1 MLFVNPLQIKIPANK
16 NTEKHSHSNFAGIF
30 AFFRVNFRVW
40 SQKKGVRCC
49 PQSLLFGAGCGT
61 CSQVSTWLRRRA
73 SEDGRQPHC
82 VGSKCKAFVAQSA
95 KVPPTKKDP
104 KVFLVLVV
112 GLEPTRSPTRPLNVR
127 VCHSAT
133 PASMDYVS
141 IIFFCCQ
148 EILKKKFT
156 FSCLK
161 KNKLIP
167 KNH

>member
-1 MLFVNPLQIKIPANK
+1 MESKKRSEVLPSIPFVWCWSVGRAAKCQLDSADGLAKTGA
-16 NTEKHSHSNFAGIF
+16 SHTMWVPNAQHLLHK
-30 AFFRVNFRVW
+30 V
-40 SQKKGVRCC
+40 QKSH
-49 PQSLLFGAGCGT
+49 Q
-61 CSQVSTWLRRRA
+61 Q
-73 SEDGRQPHC
+73 
-82 VGSKCKAFVAQSA
+82 
-95 KVPPTKKDP
+95 KKDP

-156 FSCLK
+156 FSFLK
-161 KNKLIP
+161 KTN
-167 KNH
+167 

>member
-1 MLFVNPLQIKIPANK
+1 MLIVNPSNLEWIHRTKKHGK
-16 NTEKHSHSNFAGIF
+16 NFLNIICFML
-30 AFFRVNFRVW
+30 V
-40 SQKKGVRCC
+40 KK
-49 PQSLLFGAGCGT
+49 QLK
-61 CSQVSTWLRRRA
+61 LRRRA
-73 SEDGRQPHC
+73 SEDGRQPHA

-141 IIFFCCQ
+141 IIIFCCQ

-156 FSCLK
+156 FSFFK
-161 KNKLIP
+161 KTN
-167 KNH
+167 

>member
-1 MLFVNPLQIKIPANK
+1 MFYVCSSKNSFTLQNIMFFNKKICTKICKKVCIKVCMNYK
-16 NTEKHSHSNFAGIF
+16 
-30 AFFRVNFRVW
+30 
-40 SQKKGVRCC
+40 KKGMRCC
-49 PQSLLFGAGCGT
+49 PQSLLFGAGGGT

-73 SEDGRQPHC
+73 SKDGCQPHC
-82 VGSKCKAFVAQSA
+82 VSFKCKAFVAQSA

-141 IIFFCCQ
+141 IIIFCCQ
-148 EILKKKFT
+148 EILKKNLLLV
-156 FSCLK
+156 S
-161 KNKLIP
+161 
-167 KNH
+167 